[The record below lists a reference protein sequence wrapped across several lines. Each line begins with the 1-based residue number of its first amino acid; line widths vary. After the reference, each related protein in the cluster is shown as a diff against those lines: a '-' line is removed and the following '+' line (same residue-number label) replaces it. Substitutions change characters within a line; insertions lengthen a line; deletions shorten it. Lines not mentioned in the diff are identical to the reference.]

1 MTIGQIYYLATICG
15 KLYDFLF
22 FMKFPLTIGAGI
34 TVASYVA
41 IKMDAFTDKDFF
53 SDEIA
58 LAKKSMKWTVIPLI
72 VVTILSMFV
81 PNKED
86 FLIVVMTKNYTP
98 EQVYTMTKE
107 EMKSGID
114 YFLNQVKEL
123 KK

>member
-34 TVASYVA
+34 AVASYVA

-58 LAKKSMKWTVIPLI
+58 LAKKYEV
-72 VVTILSMFV
+72 
-81 PNKED
+81 D
-86 FLIVVMTKNYTP
+86 CYT
-98 EQVYTMTKE
+98 TCAC
-107 EMKSGID
+107 D
-114 YFLNQVKEL
+114 YNFYVRAK
-123 KK
+123 

>member
-1 MTIGQIYYLATICG
+1 MTIGQIYYLSTICG

-34 TVASYVA
+34 AVASYVA
-41 IKMDAFTDKDFF
+41 IKMDAFADKDFF

-58 LAKKSMKWTVIPLI
+58 LARKYTKWTVIPLM

-81 PNKED
+81 PSKED
-86 FLIVVMTKNYTP
+86 FLIIVMTKSYTP
-98 EQVYTMTKE
+98 NQVYTMTKE
-107 EMKSGID
+107 EMKNGID
-114 YFLNQVKEL
+114 YFVNQIKEI

>member
-1 MTIGQIYYLATICG
+1 MTIGKIYYLSTVCG

-22 FMKFPLTIGAGI
+22 FMKFPLTISAGI
-34 TVASYVA
+34 AVASYVA

-58 LAKKSMKWTVIPLI
+58 LARKYTKWTVIPL
-72 VVTILSMFV
+72 VLVTIISMFV

-86 FLIVVMTKNYTP
+86 FLIITMTKNYTP
-98 EQVYTMTKE
+98 QQVYSMTKDE
-107 EMKSGID
+107 LKSSID
-114 YFLNQVKEL
+114 YFVNQIKEL

>member
-34 TVASYVA
+34 AVAYYVA

-58 LAKKSMKWTVIPLI
+58 LAKKSMKWTVIPL
-72 VVTILSMFV
+72 VLVTIISMFV

-86 FLIVVMTKNYTP
+86 FLVIVMTKNYTP
-98 EQVYTMTKE
+98 EQVYTMTKDE
-107 EMKSGID
+107 LKNSID
-114 YFLNQVKEL
+114 YFVNQIKEL